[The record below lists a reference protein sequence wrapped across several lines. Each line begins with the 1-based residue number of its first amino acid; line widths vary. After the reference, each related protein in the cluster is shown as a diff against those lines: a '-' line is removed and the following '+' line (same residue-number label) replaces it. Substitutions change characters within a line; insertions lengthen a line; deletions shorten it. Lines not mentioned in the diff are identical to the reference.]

1 MPNTYTELR
10 KTTVGTATSSVTLD
24 LTGISGYTDLIVV
37 ATMPSSGAVT
47 TAVRFNSDTATNYS
61 TTLLV
66 GSAGGA
72 ASYRESNKSYG
83 ITGGLVSGLGA
94 NSNFILHIQNYANTN
109 TFKTILSRSNSAT
122 NNEVGANVILYRST
136 SAITSINFIDYNGGS
151 NTYPVG
157 STFSLYGIAN
167 ADQGAAKATGGII
180 TEDSQYWY
188 HTFAA
193 SSAFIPKQSLTCD
206 VLVVAG
212 GGGGGG
218 GASGNGGGSG
228 GGAGGVLLLTS
239 QSLAATSHNVT
250 VGSGGAGGSGANGTV
265 GNDSQLGSLTLVKGG
280 GFGVLGVSG
289 TGRTGGTGGS
299 GGGGGFGTGTGG
311 TAGSNTSGQGFNGG
325 AGFNYELAGGG
336 GGAGEAGNTDGSAT
350 GGDGTNAYSSW
361 IIPTS
366 TGLNGFFAGGGS
378 GGGGTTRR
386 PGGDGGGGQNGGAGG
401 SNGDNGVANVGGGGG
416 GGGDSYYYGTTTGGT
431 GGSGVVIVRYAK

>member
-1 MPNTYTELR
+1 MPNTYVALRTE
-10 KTTVGTATSSVTLD
+10 TVAVATPSVTFSLS
-24 LTGISGYTDLIVV
+24 GISGYTDLVLVGNNVGSSASVVDLRMRFNGDSTSLYSDTELFGNGSSALSDRHSNTTFAKLAYSGGSDKPFVIANIMNYSNTTTNKTVLIRDSASTNAVV
-37 ATMPSSGAVT
+37 ARVC
-47 TAVRFNSDTATNYS
+47 
-61 TTLLV
+61 
-66 GSAGGA
+66 
-72 ASYRESNKSYG
+72 
-83 ITGGLVSGLGA
+83 
-94 NSNFILHIQNYANTN
+94 
-109 TFKTILSRSNSAT
+109 
-122 NNEVGANVILYRST
+122 LYRST
-136 SAITSINFIDYNGGS
+136 AAITSIEISYSSGNIASGA
-151 NTYPVG
+151 
-157 STFSLYGIAN
+157 TFSLYGIAN
-167 ADQGAAKATGGII
+167 ADQGAAKATGGMI

-188 HTFAA
+188 HTFTA
-193 SSAFIPKQSLTCD
+193 SGAFVPKQSLTCD
-206 VLVVAG
+206 VLAIAG

-250 VGSGGAGGSGANGTV
+250 VGSGGPGGSGANGTT
-265 GNDSQLGSLTLVKGG
+265 GNDSQLGSLTLAKGG

-311 TAGSNTSGQGFNGG
+311 AAGSNTAGQGFNGG
-325 AGFNYELAGGG
+325 AGFSFELAGGG

-386 PGGDGGGGQNGGAGG
+386 VGGDGGGGQSGGAGG
-401 SNGDNGVANVGGGGG
+401 TNGDNGVANVGGGGG

-431 GGSGVVIVRYAK
+431 GGSGLVIVRYAK